1 MKYCIVKPLQAA
13 KILQI
18 KRFQKKKNSLVE
30 MLTTHVHIRATFYLL
45 ILCILTLT
53 LKLYSSSCLLFWD
66 DSVFQLLDV
75 ILNV

>member
-30 MLTTHVHIRATFYLL
+30 MLTTHVHIRAAFYL
-45 ILCILTLT
+45 LT